1 MAGRLVRDLSFK
13 KALYQVKAKKKK
25 KNIVLF
31 LAHVKEQKRDKN

>member
-13 KALYQVKAKKKK
+13 KALYQVKANQLP